1 MVFSSPRRLEP
12 SDDILGFSCGE
23 AKIDDWLHRR
33 GLSSMKQKTAVVYAV
48 FDDMNKL
55 AAFYSLSAHSI
66 DRALATG
73 WLKRNSPSSIPV
85 FLLGMLGVSKE
96 YQGLGLGSQLLL
108 DAYHRAASAA
118 DVIGARALVVDPLD
132 EKAKTFYMN
141 KGFEYIGTTER
152 MFARF

>member
-1 MVFSSPRRLEP
+1 MEFSSPRRLEP

-23 AKIDDWLHRR
+23 AKIDSWLNRR
-33 GLSSMKQKTAVVYAV
+33 GLSSMRQKTAVVYAV

-55 AAFYSLSAHSI
+55 AGFYSLSAHSI

-73 WLKRNSPSSIPV
+73 WLKGNSPSSIPV
-85 FLLGMLGVSKE
+85 FLLGMLGVSKK
-96 YQGLGLGSQLLL
+96 YQGLGLASQLLL
-108 DAYHRAASAA
+108 DAYHRAANAA

-132 EKAKTFYMN
+132 EKAKTFYVN
-141 KGFEYIGTTER
+141 KGFENIGTTER